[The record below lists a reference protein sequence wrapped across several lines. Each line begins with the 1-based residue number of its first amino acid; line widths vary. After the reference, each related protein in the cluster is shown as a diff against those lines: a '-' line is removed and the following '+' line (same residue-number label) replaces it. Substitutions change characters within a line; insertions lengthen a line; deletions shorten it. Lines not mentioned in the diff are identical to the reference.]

1 MKISSLSRGF
11 ASLAL
16 ISILAVCLSGCA
28 SCKPGVPGGPQAYE
42 VKVSLDP
49 SLLQASVVVDVVGV
63 NAVSLPRWEN
73 YSMSQYWK
81 AGDALRNDADK
92 VTLSFVSGNSPTNR
106 LARTDP
112 KWTSWLAKG
121 ATHLLVLADL
131 PGAPADKPG
140 NQDARRYIL
149 PLGRCWWPNKTK
161 TLTVQVHKSGPE
173 ILTPTRA
180 VK

>member
-1 MKISSLSRGF
+1 MKISSLGRGF
-11 ASLAL
+11 ASFAL
-16 ISILAVCLSGCA
+16 ISVLAVCLSGCA
-28 SCKPGVPGGPQAYE
+28 SCKPGVPGKPQAYE
-42 VKVSLDP
+42 VKVILD
-49 SLLQASVVVDVVGV
+49 SNLLQSSVVVDLVGV
-63 NAVSLPRWEN
+63 NSVSLPRWEN
-73 YSMSQYWK
+73 YSMTDYWK
-81 AGDALRNDADK
+81 AGDAMSHDADK
-92 VTLSFVSGNSPTNR
+92 VTLSFVSGNSSTNR

-140 NQDARRYIL
+140 TQDARRQIL
-149 PLGRCWWPNKTK
+149 PLGRCAWPNKTK

>member
-1 MKISSLSRGF
+1 MKISSLGRGF
-11 ASLAL
+11 ASIAL

-28 SCKPGVPGGPQAYE
+28 SCKPNEPGKPQAYE
-42 VKVSLDP
+42 VKVNLDP

-63 NAVSLPRWEN
+63 NSGNLPRWEN
-73 YSMSQYWK
+73 YSMSNYWK
-81 AGDALRNDADK
+81 AGDALRSGADK
-92 VTLSFVSGNSPTNR
+92 VTLSFVSGNSPTNG
-106 LARTDP
+106 LARSDP

-140 NQDARRYIL
+140 TQDARRQIL
-149 PLGRCWWPNKTK
+149 PLGRCAWPNKTK
-161 TLTVQVHKSGPE
+161 TLTIQVHQSGPE